1 MRIDKWL
8 KVSRILKRR
17 TISQELAKNE
27 RVEING
33 KAVKPSHDVKI
44 GDEVSVRFGSRKLT
58 VKVLSVEDVKRK
70 QEASDLYEVIKEEII
85 PSEPDRISYNDF
97 TDR

>member
-17 TISQELAKNE
+17 TISQELAKND

-33 KAVKPSHDVKI
+33 
-44 GDEVSVRFGSRKLT
+44 
-58 VKVLSVEDVKRK
+58 
-70 QEASDLYEVIKEEII
+70 
-85 PSEPDRISYNDF
+85 
-97 TDR
+97 

>member
-33 KAVKPSHDVKI
+33 KAVKPSHDVKV
-44 GDEVSVRFGSRKLT
+44 GDEVAVRFGSRKLT
-58 VKVLSVEDVKRK
+58 VRVNSVEEVKKK
-70 QEASDLYEVIKEEII
+70 QDAADMYEVLNEEYI
-85 PSEPDRISYNDF
+85 E
-97 TDR
+97 TQALL

>member
-44 GDEVSVRFGSRKLT
+44 GDEVSVRFGSRRLT
-58 VKVLSVEDVKRK
+58 VRVCSIEDVKRK
-70 QEASDLYEVIKEEII
+70 QDAAELYEVIREEIVPVEQI
-85 PSEPDRISYNDF
+85 PAETEEIQL
-97 TDR
+97 

>member
-1 MRIDKWL
+1 MRL

-33 KAVKPSHDVKI
+33 KAVKPSHEVKI

-58 VKVLSVEDVKRK
+58 VRVCSIEDVKRK
-70 QEASDLYEVIKEEII
+70 QEAAELFEVIREEIVPTEQSSAEMDEI
-85 PSEPDRISYNDF
+85 RV
-97 TDR
+97 

>member
-33 KAVKPSHDVKI
+33 KAVKPSHEVRI
-44 GDEVSVRFGSRKLT
+44 GDEVAVRFGRRRLT
-58 VKVLSVEDVKRK
+58 VRVNSVEDVKRK
-70 QEASDLYEVIKEEII
+70 QDAAEMYEVVSEELIETEE
-85 PSEPDRISYNDF
+85 EPLF
-97 TDR
+97 

>member
-33 KAVKPSHDVKI
+33 KAVKPSHEVKI

-58 VKVLSVEDVKRK
+58 VRVCSIEDVKRK
-70 QEASDLYEVIKEEII
+70 QEAAELYEVIREEIVPTEQSSAEMDEI
-85 PSEPDRISYNDF
+85 RV
-97 TDR
+97 

>member
-33 KAVKPSHDVKI
+33 KAVKPSHDVKV
-44 GDEVSVRFGSRKLT
+44 GDEVSVRFGSRKIT
-58 VKVLSVEDVKRK
+58 VKVCSIEDVKKK
-70 QEASDLYEVIKEEII
+70 QDASSMYEVVKEEYI
-85 PSEPDRISYNDF
+85 PSETGIETGENPL
-97 TDR
+97 

>member
-33 KAVKPSHDVKI
+33 KAVKPSHEVKI
-44 GDEVSVRFGSRKLT
+44 GDEVSVRFGSRRAL
-58 VKVLSVEDVKRK
+58 
-70 QEASDLYEVIKEEII
+70 
-85 PSEPDRISYNDF
+85 
-97 TDR
+97 

>member
-33 KAVKPSHDVKI
+33 KAVKPSHEAKI
-44 GDEVSVRFGSRKLT
+44 VDEVSVRFGSRKLT
-58 VKVLSVEDVKRK
+58 VRVCSIEDVKRK
-70 QEASDLYEVIKEEII
+70 QEAAELYEVIREEIVPTEQSSAEMDEI
-85 PSEPDRISYNDF
+85 RV
-97 TDR
+97 

>member
-33 KAVKPSHDVKI
+33 KAVKPSHEVKI

-58 VKVLSVEDVKRK
+58 VRVCSVEDVKRK
-70 QEASDLYEVIKEEII
+70 QEAAELYEVIREEIVPTEQSSAEMDEI
-85 PSEPDRISYNDF
+85 RV
-97 TDR
+97 

>member
-33 KAVKPSHDVKI
+33 KAVKPSHEVKV
-44 GDEVSVRFGSRKLT
+44 GDEVAVRFGSRKLT
-58 VKVLSVEDVKRK
+58 VRVNSVEEVKKK
-70 QEASDLYEVIKEEII
+70 QDAADMYEVLNEEYI
-85 PSEPDRISYNDF
+85 E
-97 TDR
+97 TQALL

>member
-27 RVEING
+27 RVKING

-44 GDEVSVRFGSRKLT
+44 GDEVSVRFGSRRLT
-58 VKVLSVEDVKRK
+58 VRVCSIEDVKRK
-70 QEASDLYEVIKEEII
+70 QDAAELYEVIREEIVPVEQI
-85 PSEPDRISYNDF
+85 PAEIEEIQL
-97 TDR
+97 

>member
-17 TISQELAKNE
+17 TISQELAKND

-33 KAVKPSHDVKI
+33 KMVKPSKEVHV
-44 GDEVSVRFGSRKLT
+44 GDEVGVRFGSRRIT
-58 VKVLSVEDVKRK
+58 VRVNSVEEVKRK
-70 QEASDLYEVIKEEII
+70 QEASEMYEILKEEYVEV
-85 PSEPDRISYNDF
+85 PEESSEQPLI
-97 TDR
+97 

>member
-33 KAVKPSHDVKI
+33 KAVKPSHEVRI
-44 GDEVSVRFGSRKLT
+44 GDEVAVRFGRRKLT
-58 VKVLSVEDVKRK
+58 VRVNSVEDVKRK
-70 QEASDLYEVIKEEII
+70 QDAAEMYEVLNEELIETEE
-85 PSEPDRISYNDF
+85 EPLL
-97 TDR
+97 

>member
-17 TISQELAKNE
+17 TISQELAKNQ

-33 KAVKPSHDVKI
+33 KAVKPSHEVKI
-44 GDEVSVRFGSRKLT
+44 GDEVAVRFGSRRLT
-58 VKVLSVEDVKRK
+58 VRVCSIEDVKRK
-70 QEASDLYEVIKEEII
+70 QDAAELYEVIKEEIV
-85 PSEPDRISYNDF
+85 PTEQSSAE
-97 TDR
+97 TDEIRL

>member
-33 KAVKPSHDVKI
+33 KAVKPSHEVKV
-44 GDEVSVRFGSRKLT
+44 GDEVSVRFGSRKIT
-58 VKVLSVEDVKRK
+58 VKVCSVEDVKKK
-70 QEASDLYEVIKEEII
+70 QEASQLYEVLKEEY
-85 PSEPDRISYNDF
+85 ISAETGIETGENPL
-97 TDR
+97 

>member
-33 KAVKPSHDVKI
+33 KAVKPSHEVKV
-44 GDEVSVRFGSRKLT
+44 GDEVAVRFGSRKLT
-58 VKVLSVEDVKRK
+58 VRVNSVEEVKKK
-70 QEASDLYEVIKEEII
+70 QDAAVMYEVLNEEYI
-85 PSEPDRISYNDF
+85 E
-97 TDR
+97 TQALL

>member
-33 KAVKPSHDVKI
+33 KAVKPSKEVHP
-44 GDEVSVRFGSRKLT
+44 GDEVSVRFGSRKIT
-58 VKVLSVEDVKRK
+58 VRVLSTEEVKRK
-70 QEASDLYEVIKEEII
+70 QDASELYEILKEEYA
-85 PSEPDRISYNDF
+85 EPPQE
-97 TDR
+97 TEAGE

>member
-17 TISQELAKNE
+17 TISQELAKND

-33 KAVKPSHDVKI
+33 KMVKPSTEVHV
-44 GDEVSVRFGSRKLT
+44 GDEVSVRFGSRRIT
-58 VKVLSVEDVKRK
+58 VRVNSVEEVKRK
-70 QEASDLYEVIKEEII
+70 QEASEMYEILKEEYVEAPEESPEQPLI
-85 PSEPDRISYNDF
+85 
-97 TDR
+97 

>member
-33 KAVKPSHDVKI
+33 KAVKPSHEVKV
-44 GDEVSVRFGSRKLT
+44 GDEVSVRFGSRKIT
-58 VKVLSVEDVKRK
+58 VKVCSVEDVKKK
-70 QEASDLYEVIKEEII
+70 QEASQLYEVLKEEYI
-85 PSEPDRISYNDF
+85 PAETGIETGENPL
-97 TDR
+97 

>member
-33 KAVKPSHDVKI
+33 KPAKPSKEVHV

-58 VKVLSVEDVKRK
+58 VRVNSVEDVKRK
-70 QEASDLYEVIKEEII
+70 QEAAEMYDVLREEYVEAQTE
-85 PSEPDRISYNDF
+85 EPL
-97 TDR
+97 

>member
-33 KAVKPSHDVKI
+33 KAVKPSHEVKI
-44 GDEVSVRFGSRKLT
+44 GDEVAVRFGRRKLT
-58 VKVLSVEDVKRK
+58 VRVCSVEEVKKK
-70 QEASDLYEVIKEEII
+70 QEASELYEVLKEEILPEEETGSVESGQI
-85 PSEPDRISYNDF
+85 QL
-97 TDR
+97 

>member
-8 KVSRILKRR
+8 KVSRIMKRR

-33 KAVKPSHDVKI
+33 KAVKPAHEVRV
-44 GDEVSVRFGSRKLT
+44 GDEVAVRFGSRKLT
-58 VKVLSVEDVKRK
+58 VRVKSVEEVKRK
-70 QEASDLYEVIKEEII
+70 QEASEMYEVLKEEII
-85 PSEPDRISYNDF
+85 RTEETETF
-97 TDR
+97 

>member
-8 KVSRILKRR
+8 KVSRIMKRR

-33 KAVKPSHDVKI
+33 KAVKPAHEVRV

-58 VKVLSVEDVKRK
+58 VRVNSVEEVKKK
-70 QEASDLYEVIKEEII
+70 QEAAEMYDVIREELIRT
-85 PSEPDRISYNDF
+85 EEDEL
-97 TDR
+97 

>member
-33 KAVKPSHDVKI
+33 KAVKPSHEVKI

-58 VKVLSVEDVKRK
+58 VRVCSIEDVKRK
-70 QEASDLYEVIKEEII
+70 QEAAELYEVIREEIVPTEQSSAEMDEI
-85 PSEPDRISYNDF
+85 RI
-97 TDR
+97 

>member
-44 GDEVSVRFGSRKLT
+44 GDEVSVRFGSRRLT
-58 VKVLSVEDVKRK
+58 VRVCSIEDVKRK
-70 QEASDLYEVIKEEII
+70 QDAAELYEVIREEIV
-85 PSEPDRISYNDF
+85 PVEQISAE
-97 TDR
+97 TEEIQL

>member
-17 TISQELAKNE
+17 TISQELAKND

-33 KAVKPSHDVKI
+33 KVVKPSHEVRV
-44 GDEVSVRFGSRKLT
+44 GDEVSVRFGSRRLT
-58 VKVLSVEDVKRK
+58 VRVCSAEDVKRK
-70 QEASDLYEVIKEEII
+70 AEAAEMYEVLKEEYIETA
-85 PSEPDRISYNDF
+85 PEQQ
-97 TDR
+97 

>member
-27 RVEING
+27 RVKING

-44 GDEVSVRFGSRKLT
+44 GDEVSVRFGSRRLT
-58 VKVLSVEDVKRK
+58 VRVCSIEDVKRK
-70 QEASDLYEVIKEEII
+70 QDAAELYEVIREEIVPVEQI
-85 PSEPDRISYNDF
+85 PAETEEIQL
-97 TDR
+97 

>member
-17 TISQELAKNE
+17 TISQELAKND

-33 KAVKPSHDVKI
+33 KMVKPSKEVHV
-44 GDEVSVRFGSRKLT
+44 GDEVSVRFGSRRIT
-58 VKVLSVEDVKRK
+58 VRVNSVEEVKRK
-70 QEASDLYEVIKEEII
+70 QEASEMYEILKEEYVEV
-85 PSEPDRISYNDF
+85 SEESSEQPLI
-97 TDR
+97 

>member
-44 GDEVSVRFGSRKLT
+44 GDEVSVRFGSRRLT
-58 VKVLSVEDVKRK
+58 VRVCSIEDVKRK
-70 QEASDLYEVIKEEII
+70 QDAAELYEVIREEIVPVEQI
-85 PSEPDRISYNDF
+85 PAEIEEIQL
-97 TDR
+97 